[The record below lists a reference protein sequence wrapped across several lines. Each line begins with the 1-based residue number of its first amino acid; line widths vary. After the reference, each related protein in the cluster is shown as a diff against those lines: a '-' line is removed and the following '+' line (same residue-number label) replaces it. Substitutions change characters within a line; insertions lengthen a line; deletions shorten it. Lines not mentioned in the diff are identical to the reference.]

1 MALMVYNTLSGEKEE
16 FKPMVGNRVFMFV
29 CGPTVYDES
38 HLGHARTYISFDM
51 IARYLRFKGY
61 DLFYLMNITD
71 IDDNII
77 RRANQLER
85 PSWEIAEE
93 YFEHFVRDMKALNM
107 DQVNLYAKATA
118 HVPEII
124 NQAQTLIDK
133 DYAYESDGYV
143 YFEVHK
149 FEDFGKLSHQKLD
162 HLQAGARVEVD
173 DNKRNPQD
181 FVLWK
186 SRKPGEP
193 TWDSPWGPGR
203 PGWHIEDTAITTK
216 YFGDQY
222 DIHGG
227 ARDLIFPH
235 HESEITIAE
244 SATGKKPFVKYW
256 FHTGFLNVEG
266 EKMSKSLGN
275 FFTIQEVLE
284 KYGADVVRFFLLYT
298 HYRSPI
304 DFAEA
309 QLGEAQQGYERI
321 YNTILNVRSLI
332 DQAEEKGAGSD
343 QDQELVDAVKT
354 FRKRFIEVM
363 DDDFNTREA
372 IAAMFDFSR
381 AVNKLSN
388 KECTKKVLTDIVN
401 AYNTAGEILGLFL
414 TEARSHETGVEAE
427 LTKDLMDLI
436 LDVREQLRNKKEFE
450 LSDQLRDKL
459 TELGVVLEDTADGV
473 KWRIGK
479 KN

>member
-1 MALMVYNTLSGEKEE
+1 MVYNTISGTKEE
-16 FKPMVGNRVFMFV
+16 FQPMVGNRVYMFV

-38 HLGHARTYISFDM
+38 HLGHARTYIAFDV

-77 RRANQLER
+77 KRANQVGI
-85 PSWEIAEE
+85 PSWELAEE
-93 YFEHFVRDMKALNM
+93 YFQHFLRDMQAVNM
-107 DQVNLYAKATA
+107 DQVNLYAKATE

-124 NQAQTLIDK
+124 AQAQTLIDK
-133 DYAYESDGYV
+133 GYAYENDGYV

-149 FEDFGKLSHQKLD
+149 FEDFGKLSHQSLD
-162 HLQAGARVEVD
+162 HLKAGARVEVD
-173 DNKRNPQD
+173 DNKRDPQD

-186 SRKPGEP
+186 SEKPGEP
-193 TWDSPWGPGR
+193 TWDSPWGRGR

-256 FHTGFLNVEG
+256 FHSGFLNVEG
-266 EKMSKSLGN
+266 EKMSKSLDN

-284 KYGADVVRFFLLYT
+284 KYGPEVVRFFLLYT

-321 YNTILNVRSLI
+321 VNTIENVKSLHA
-332 DQAEEKGAGSD
+332 QADAHESPTA
-343 QDQELVDAVKT
+343 QDQELLDAT
-354 FRKRFIEVM
+354 TEFRKRFIEVM

-372 IAAMFDFSR
+372 LASLFDLSR
-381 AVNKLSN
+381 NVNKLAG
-388 KECTKKVLTDIVN
+388 KEIGKNTLTKVLE
-401 AYNTAGEILGLFL
+401 AYNSAGSILGLFQ
-414 TEARSHETGVEAE
+414 ESQRGGMGVEGEELLAE
-427 LTKDLMDLI
+427 GLI
-436 LDVREQLRNKKEFE
+436 KMALEVRDKLRAKKEYE
-450 LSDQLRDKL
+450 LSDAIRDKL
-459 TELGVVLEDTADGV
+459 TELGVVLEDSQDGV

-479 KN
+479 SK

>member
-1 MALMVYNTLSGEKEE
+1 MSGEKEE

-38 HLGHARTYISFDM
+38 HLGHARTYIAFDM

-93 YFEHFVRDMKALNM
+93 FYEHFIRDMKALNI

-124 NQAQTLIDK
+124 AQAQTLIDK
-133 DYAYESDGYV
+133 DYAYENDGYV

-149 FEDFGKLSHQKLD
+149 FEDFGKLSHQRLD

-173 DNKRNPQD
+173 ENKRNPQD

-186 SRKPGEP
+186 SQKPGEP

-275 FFTIQEVLE
+275 FFTIQEILE
-284 KYGADVVRFFLLYT
+284 KYGAEVIRFFLLYT

-309 QLGEAQQGYERI
+309 QLGEARQGYERI
-321 YNTILNVRSLI
+321 VNTIENVKSLI
-332 DQAEEKGAGSD
+332 DQAEIKDSNTD
-343 QDQELVDAVKT
+343 QDEELNNAVKA
-354 FRKRFIEVM
+354 FRKQFIEVM

-372 IAAMFDFSR
+372 IAAMFDFTR
-381 AVNKLSN
+381 AVNKFSGKESN
-388 KECTKKVLTDIVN
+388 KKILIDVIN
-401 AYNTAGEILGLFL
+401 AYNTAGDVLGLFQ
-414 TEARSHETGVEAE
+414 TGFETKGAEAETG
-427 LTKDLMDLI
+427 LTDDLI
-436 LDVREQLRNKKEFE
+436 DLVLNLREQLRAKKEYE

-459 TELGVVLEDTADGV
+459 TELGVVLEDAADGV
-473 KWRIGK
+473 KWRLSK
-479 KN
+479 KK

>member
-1 MALMVYNTLSGEKEE
+1 MSGDKEE
-16 FKPMVGNRVFMFV
+16 FKPMVGNRVYMFV

-38 HLGHARTYISFDM
+38 HLGHARTYLAFDV

-93 YFEHFVRDMKALNM
+93 YFEHFIRDMKALNM
-107 DQVNLYAKATA
+107 DQVNLYAKATE

-124 NQAQTLIDK
+124 AQAQTLIEK
-133 DYAYESDGYV
+133 DYAYENDGYV
-143 YFEVHK
+143 YYEVHK
-149 FEDFGKLSHQKLD
+149 FEDFGKLSHQQLD
-162 HLQAGARVEVD
+162 HLQPGARVEVD
-173 DNKRNPQD
+173 DNKRDPQD

-186 SRKPGEP
+186 SQKPGEP

-256 FHTGFLNVEG
+256 FHSGFLNVEG
-266 EKMSKSLGN
+266 EKMSKSLDN

-284 KYGADVVRFFLLYT
+284 KYGAEVVRFFLLYT

-321 YNTILNVRSLI
+321 VNTIANVKSLI
-332 DQAEEKGAGSD
+332 DQAEVKETNTG
-343 QDQELVDAVKT
+343 QDEELSGVVKE

-381 AVNKLSN
+381 AVNKLSGKDSN
-388 KECTKKVLTDIVN
+388 KKVLTDVTN
-401 AYNTAGEILGLFL
+401 AYNTAGKILGLFQVDVG
-414 TEARSHETGVEAE
+414 TKSAEGEAE
-427 LTKDLMDLI
+427 LTDELVNLI
-436 LDVREQLRNKKEFE
+436 LDAREKLRGKKEYE
-450 LSDQLRDKL
+450 LSDELRDRL
-459 TELGVVLEDTADGV
+459 TELGVVLEDTADGI
-473 KWRIGK
+473 KWRHSK
-479 KN
+479 KK

>member
-1 MALMVYNTLSGEKEE
+1 MVYNTMSGDKEE
-16 FKPMVGNRVFMFV
+16 FKPMVGNRVYMFV

-38 HLGHARTYISFDM
+38 HLGHARTYLAFDV

-93 YFEHFVRDMKALNM
+93 YFEHFIRDMKALNM
-107 DQVNLYAKATA
+107 DQVNLYAKATE

-124 NQAQTLIDK
+124 AQAQTLIEK
-133 DYAYESDGYV
+133 EYAYENDGYV
-143 YFEVHK
+143 YYEVHK
-149 FEDFGKLSHQKLD
+149 FEDFGKLSHQQLD
-162 HLQAGARVEVD
+162 HLQPGARVEVD
-173 DNKRNPQD
+173 DNKRDPQD

-186 SRKPGEP
+186 SQKPGEP

-256 FHTGFLNVEG
+256 FHSGFLNVEG
-266 EKMSKSLGN
+266 EKMSKSLDN
-275 FFTIQEVLE
+275 FFTIQDVLE
-284 KYGADVVRFFLLYT
+284 KYGAEVVRFFLLYT

-309 QLGEAQQGYERI
+309 QLGEAEQGYERI
-321 YNTILNVRSLI
+321 VNTIENVKSLI
-332 DQAEEKGAGSD
+332 DQVEVKETNTD
-343 QDQELVDAVKT
+343 QDEELSGAVKE

-381 AVNKLSN
+381 AVNKLSGKDSN
-388 KECTKKVLTDIVN
+388 KKVLTDIIN
-401 AYNTAGEILGLFL
+401 AYNTAGEILGLFRMEVGTKGGEGEAGL
-414 TEARSHETGVEAE
+414 TDGLVE
-427 LTKDLMDLI
+427 LI
-436 LDVREQLRNKKEFE
+436 LDVREQLRVKKDYE
-450 LSDQLRDKL
+450 LSDHLRDKL
-459 TELGVVLEDTADGV
+459 TELGVVLEDTSDGI
-473 KWRIGK
+473 KWRLSK
-479 KN
+479 KK

>member
-1 MALMVYNTLSGEKEE
+1 MVYNTLGGNKEE
-16 FKPMVGNRVFMFV
+16 FQPMVGNRVYMFV

-38 HLGHARTYISFDM
+38 HLGHARTYIAFDI

-77 RRANQLER
+77 KRANEVGI
-85 PSWEIAEE
+85 PPWELAEE
-93 YFEHFVRDMKALNM
+93 YFQHFIRDMKAINM
-107 DQVNLYAKATA
+107 DQVNLYAKATE

-124 NQAQTLIDK
+124 AQAQTLIDK
-133 DYAYESDGYV
+133 GYAYENDGYV
-143 YFEVHK
+143 YYEVRK
-149 FEDFGKLSHQKLD
+149 FEDFGKLSHQSLD
-162 HLQAGARVEVD
+162 HLKAGARVEID
-173 DNKRNPQD
+173 DNKRDPQD

-186 SRKPGEP
+186 SQKPGEP

-256 FHTGFLNVEG
+256 FHSGFLNVEG

-275 FFTIQEVLE
+275 FFTIQEILD
-284 KYGADVVRFFLLYT
+284 KYGPEVVRFFLIYT

-309 QLGEAQQGYERI
+309 QLVEAQQGYGRI
-321 YNTILNVRSLI
+321 INALENVKSLLV
-332 DQAEEKGAGSD
+332 QAEPHETRTE
-343 QDQELVDAVKT
+343 QDEELAKVT
-354 FRKRFIEVM
+354 TEFRKRFIEVM

-372 IAAMFDFSR
+372 IASLFDFSR
-381 AVNKLSN
+381 AINKLAS
-388 KECTKKVLTDIVN
+388 KASGQEVLSTILAAYTD
-401 AYNTAGEILGLFL
+401 AGKILGLFQSGP
-414 TEARSHETGVEAE
+414 EGVSEGVEALSEGLMKIIVE
-427 LTKDLMDLI
+427 LRDK
-436 LDVREQLRNKKEFE
+436 LRDKKEFE
-450 LSDQLRDKL
+450 LSDEIRDKL
-459 TELGVVLEDTADGV
+459 TELGVTLEDSQDGP
-473 KWRIGK
+473 KWRFGK
-479 KN
+479 GK